1 MNYLWDTVQIL
12 IIIYFWNVVLEI
24 CPNISLCEVNF
35 QFLTPQR
42 VGKSVPAS
50 AGTIKNP
57 FTCCDVPNS
66 LLASLHRFTLGCHTA
81 IQWSSLIFALGRR
94 HSPLLISCC

>member
-1 MNYLWDTVQIL
+1 MNYLRDTQLKIP

-24 CPNISLCEVNF
+24 YPNIFLCEVNF
-35 QFLTPQR
+35 QYLTPQR
-42 VGKSVPAS
+42 VGKSVPPS

-57 FTCCDVPNS
+57 FTCDVPNS